1 MSFMDHLITY
11 HDGVLKIL
19 NVQVGFGNMD
29 LPHLIMILVGLGF
42 IFLAI
47 KKEWEPYELLP
58 IGAGMILANL
68 PLTGLTTLPGPGIPD
83 GGAGVLGIIL
93 KYGLYTWTI
102 LPQFIFFGIG
112 ALTDFSPLIANPRAF
127 LLGAAAQIGIYC
139 AFLGALAVGL
149 LVPEWGFTLKEA
161 CSIGIIGGADGPT
174 TIYTTG
180 LLAPDIM
187 GITATAAYSY
197 MAMVAII
204 QPPIIKALTSKA
216 ERETY
221 MKPMI
226 RPVSRMERILFPIM
240 AMLIIILIIPKSAPL
255 VGFLLLGNL
264 FRESGVVE
272 RLSQTAQN
280 ELINIITILL
290 MLGIGASMPADRVM
304 DPQTLL
310 VLGLGLL
317 AFCMGTAGGVIFG
330 KIMSK
335 FSKEPFNPMLG
346 AAGVSAVPMSARI
359 VHHMGQQENK
369 RNFLLMHAM
378 GPNVAGVIGSAV
390 AGGYFL
396 GLFINF

>member
-1 MSFMDHLITY
+1 MFLGIQMGFPY
-11 HDGVLKIL
+11 L
-19 NVQVGFGNMD
+19 NMGQI
-29 LPHLIMILVGLGF
+29 IMILVGIGF
-42 IFLAI
+42 VYLAI

-68 PLTGLTTLPGPGIPD
+68 PLTGLTTQPGPGV
-83 GGAGVLGIIL
+83 GTGMAGVLGIIL
-93 KYGLYTWTI
+93 KYGLYYWTI

-112 ALTDFSPLIANPRAF
+112 ALTDFGPLIANPRAF
-127 LLGAAAQIGIYC
+127 LLGAAAQLGIYTS
-139 AFLGALAVGL
+139 FIGALL
-149 LVPEWGFTLKEA
+149 LGFTIPEA

-204 QPPIIKALTSKA
+204 QPPIIKLLTSKA
-216 ERETY
+216 ERQVY
-221 MKPMI
+221 MKPQL
-226 RPVSRMERILFPIM
+226 RHVSKTEKILFPLM
-240 AMLIIILIIPKSAPL
+240 TMLVVLLLIPKSAPL
-255 VGFLLLGNL
+255 VGMLMLGNL
-264 FRESGVVE
+264 FRESNVVE

-290 MLGIGASMPADRVM
+290 MLGIGASMPADQVM
-304 DPQTLL
+304 NLRTLMVL
-310 VLGLGLL
+310 ALGLF
-317 AFCMGTAGGVIFG
+317 AFAIGTGGGVLLG
-330 KIMSK
+330 RLMAKI
-335 FSKEPFNPMLG
+335 SKEPFNPMLG

-359 VHHMGQQENK
+359 VQHLGQHENRK
-369 RNFLLMHAM
+369 NFLLMHAM

-396 GLFINF
+396 GMFVK

>member
-1 MSFMDHLITY
+1 MISWIHY
-11 HDGVLKIL
+11 EKGVLKL
-19 NVQVGFGNMD
+19 LGVQVGFGNLD
-29 LPHLIMILVGLGF
+29 PPHLIMILVGLGF
-42 IFLAI
+42 IALAI
-47 KKEWEPYELLP
+47 IKEWEPFELLP

-68 PLTGLTTLPGPGIPD
+68 PLTGLTTQPEPGMAPGM
-83 GGAGVLGIIL
+83 AGVLGIIL

-127 LLGAAAQIGIYC
+127 LLGAAAQVGIYTS
-139 AFLGALAVGL
+139 FLGALAVGL
-149 LVPEWGFTLKEA
+149 IWPDWAFSIKEA

-180 LLAPDIM
+180 LLAPNIM

-197 MAMVAII
+197 MAMVAVI
-204 QPPIIKALTSKA
+204 QPPIIKLLTTKA
-216 ERETY
+216 ERAAC
-221 MKPMI
+221 MKPTL
-226 RPVSRMERILFPIM
+226 RRVSRTERILFPIV
-240 AMLIIILIIPKSAPL
+240 AMIIIILLIPKSAPL

-272 RLSQTAQN
+272 RLSNTAQN

-290 MLGIGASMPADRVM
+290 MLGIGASMPAERVM
-304 DPQTLL
+304 DPRTLL
-310 VLGLGLL
+310 VLFLGLA
-317 AFCMGTAGGVIFG
+317 AFCVGTGAGVLFG
-330 KIMSK
+330 KILAK
-335 FSKEPFNPMLG
+335 FSKQPFNPMLG

-359 VHHMGQQENK
+359 VHVMGQQANK

>member
-1 MSFMDHLITY
+1 MSAAQQAFGATKSLFGLHM
-11 HDGVLKIL
+11 
-19 NVQVGFGNMD
+19 GFFGLD
-29 LPHLIMILVGLGF
+29 LAHVVMILVGLGF

-58 IGAGMILANL
+58 IGAGMVLANL
-68 PLTGLTTLPGPGIPD
+68 PFTGLLNAPEAGQAAGQAGIF
-83 GGAGVLGIIL
+83 GIIL
-93 KYGLYTWTI
+93 KYGLYQWTI

-127 LLGAAAQIGIYC
+127 ILGAAAQIGIY
-139 AFLGALAVGL
+139 ASFLGAIL
-149 LVPEWGFTLKEA
+149 LGFSLPEA

-180 LLAPDIM
+180 LLAPEIL

-204 QPPIIKALTSKA
+204 QPPIIRLLTSKA
-216 ERETY
+216 ERQLQ
-221 MKPMI
+221 MKPVL
-226 RPVSRMERILFPIM
+226 RPVSRPERILFPLI
-240 AMLIIILIIPKSAPL
+240 AMILIILIVPKSAPL
-255 VGFLLLGNL
+255 VGMLFLGNL

-272 RLSQTAQN
+272 RLSQAAQN
-280 ELINIITILL
+280 EMINIITILL
-290 MLGIGASMPADRVM
+290 MLGIGASMPAERVL
-304 DPQTLL
+304 QGKTLM
-310 VLGLGLL
+310 VLGLGLA
-317 AFCMGTAGGVIFG
+317 AFMVGTAFGVIFG

-335 FSKEPFNPMLG
+335 LSKQPFNPMLG

-359 VHHMGQQENK
+359 VQHMGQKENK
-369 RNFLLMHAM
+369 KNYLLMHAM

-396 GLFINF
+396 GLF

>member
-1 MSFMDHLITY
+1 MLGIKMGFAYLTT
-11 HDGVLKIL
+11 G
-19 NVQVGFGNMD
+19 QVV
-29 LPHLIMILVGLGF
+29 MILVGLGF

-58 IGAGMILANL
+58 IGAGMVLANL
-68 PLTGLTTLPGPGIPD
+68 PLTGLTTPPSPDLAPGM
-83 GGAGVLGIIL
+83 AGFLGIIL
-93 KYGLYTWTI
+93 KYGLFTWTI

-112 ALTDFSPLIANPRAF
+112 ALTDFGPMIANPRAF
-127 LLGAAAQIGIYC
+127 LLGAAAQVGIYTS
-139 AFLGALAVGL
+139 FLGAIAL
-149 LVPEWGFTLKEA
+149 GFTVKEA

-204 QPPIIKALTSKA
+204 QPPIIKLLLSKK
-216 ERETY
+216 ERMIQ
-221 MKPMI
+221 MKPMP
-226 RPVSRMERILFPIM
+226 RKVSRLEKILFPIYSSI
-240 AMLIIILIIPKSAPL
+240 IIILLIPKSAPL
-255 VGFLLLGNL
+255 VGLLLLGNL

-272 RLSQTAQN
+272 RLSNTAQN

-290 MLGIGASMPADRVM
+290 MLGIGASMPAEKVLHGR
-304 DPQTLL
+304 TLMVL
-310 VLGLGLL
+310 FLGLA
-317 AFCMGTAGGVIFG
+317 AFCVGTAGGVLFG
-330 KIMSK
+330 KIMSW

-359 VHHMGQQENK
+359 VHHLGHQENK
-369 RNFLLMHAM
+369 KNYLLMHAM

-396 GLFINF
+396 SYFNMLF